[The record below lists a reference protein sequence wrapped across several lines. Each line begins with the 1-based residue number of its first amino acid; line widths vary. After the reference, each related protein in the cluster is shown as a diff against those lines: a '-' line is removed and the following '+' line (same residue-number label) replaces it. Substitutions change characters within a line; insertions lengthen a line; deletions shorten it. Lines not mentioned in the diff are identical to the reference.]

1 MATDGM
7 VTGLRR
13 GVRAADCLVVG
24 DTPLD
29 VAAAHGAG
37 AFALAVASG
46 HFTAGELRAAGAD
59 HVLTSLEE
67 ELPL

>member
-1 MATDGM
+1 VLHGAS
-7 VTGLRR
+7 LEPSR
-13 GVRAADCLVVG
+13 CFVVG

-29 VAAAHGAG
+29 VAAAKGAG
-37 AFALAVASG
+37 AVAVAVASG
-46 HFTAGELRAAGAD
+46 HFSTGQLQDAGAD